1 MSDGALGGARGT
13 KQLAPKPR
21 ASSWA
26 DLIIDAA
33 YALRGGLAALDG
45 RAAGSAS
52 SSAPAAAAALTRHVC
67 RELPAIAS
75 ASLPSYKPGPTGDG
89 QRGAPRS
96 ARSHERLDLRSER
109 FASTYR

>member
-52 SSAPAAAAALTRHVC
+52 SSSAPAAAAALTRHVC
-67 RELPAIAS
+67 RELPAIAVP
-75 ASLPSYKPGPTGDG
+75 AALVETWAN
-89 QRGAPRS
+89 RR
-96 ARSHERLDLRSER
+96 RNVEL
-109 FASTYR
+109 